1 MDSID
6 KWTENDKNRYLLTLS
21 LHDTSWE
28 LRHSSPGMI
37 HSADNLTELL
47 YSIEKAFKH
56 LVLNNDAWWQKNEPR
71 LRNTDDLVI
80 RYFVIQAYKENIEAN
95 IPGIEF
101 QLLDEE
107 LLNKSDLIDE
117 IGELMQI
124 ACPLISPE
132 VRIKNQEIILSW
144 IPIDDNN
151 EKLYVIKVCYDY
163 LIWIPNIFRTAET
176 QYLIERW
183 QDYFGY
189 AQPFFRE
196 RSRGGDVSPPISP
209 EELVQLSDAAI
220 LRLLNYYQQN
230 PRVNT
235 FDEMTIGGL
244 DFVLRVLAQAS
255 SLHPQKFLDLFS
267 LFIKE
272 NLHQDFLISIIEGV
286 SRHLIYRFGNSRS
299 MTEWKPIEPLPEGKT
314 IAAQLLNLLERYNII
329 WSNRDAVAEALQ
341 ACSHVIENL
350 ESAER
355 ITLLLFWL
363 KARDITLG
371 TMPVVNSKDNLYGKA
386 INSPRGKAAEASMIL
401 CNRLL
406 EQGKALP
413 VMLPYLLRHFAR
425 DSVTFVRTAILNRLS
440 FLMYKSPQLG
450 WQLLADCLK
459 EPEPRLW
466 TYVERSLYY
475 QYQNNFNLVQPYLNR
490 LFDFKEAMDE
500 AGETWGRISTL
511 ASLTGHIT
519 QQELFQNLE
528 QANIKAWKGAAQV
541 FVANY
546 QQHHTVCHRGIL
558 NILSRDNLTDD
569 ILLEIEKCFNREK
582 NKGAIKQDLA
592 TAFLK
597 ALPSVSN
604 GNHLDYFLEWLS
616 LEAHRSPLSV
626 FDLVETLAKK
636 IESEHQ
642 PWFGGSKPLITV
654 LNAILREA
662 DELDDPQLIQ
672 RAIALQDSFFK
683 LDFQGINEM
692 LDKAQF

>member
-1 MDSID
+1 
-6 KWTENDKNRYLLTLS
+6 L
-21 LHDTSWE
+21 
-28 LRHSSPGMI
+28 
-37 HSADNLTELL
+37 
-47 YSIEKAFKH
+47 KH
-56 LVLNNDAWWQKNEPR
+56 RALNNDAWWQENEPR
-71 LRNTDDLVI
+71 LRNANDLVI
-80 RYFVIQAYKENIEAN
+80 RYFVIQAYKENIQAN
-95 IPGIEF
+95 IPGVEF

-107 LLNKSDLIDE
+107 LLNKSDLRDE
-117 IGELMQI
+117 IGELMQM

-132 VRIKNQEIILSW
+132 VRLKNQEIIWSW
-144 IPIDDNN
+144 IPTEDND
-151 EKLYVIKVCYDY
+151 EKLYWISICYKY
-163 LIWIPNIFRTAET
+163 LIWIPVIFRTQET
-176 QYLIERW
+176 QSFIETW
-183 QDYFGY
+183 EDGMGY
-189 AQPFFRE
+189 TQPFIE
-196 RSRGGDVSPPISP
+196 EYARGGIVMPPLSP
-209 EELVQLSDAAI
+209 EELLQLSDKTLVSLFI
-220 LRLLNYYQQN
+220 YYQQN
-230 PRVNT
+230 PHVNT
-235 FDEMTIGGL
+235 FDEMMIGGL
-244 DFVLRVLAQAS
+244 DQVLGVLYQAS

-267 LFIKE
+267 LFVKE
-272 NLHQDFLISIIEGV
+272 NLFQDYLKSIVRGV
-286 SRHLIYRFGNSRS
+286 ASHLQYRFGNSRS
-299 MTEWKPIEPLPEGKT
+299 MTEWKPIKPLPDGKA
-314 IAAQLLNLLERYNII
+314 IAVQLLNLIERYNKI
-329 WSNRDAVAEALQ
+329 WSDRDVIGEALQ
-341 ACSHVIENL
+341 ACSYVLDDL

-386 INSPRGKAAEASMIL
+386 INSARGKAAEASMIL

-490 LFDFKEAMDE
+490 LFDFNEAMNE

-541 FVANY
+541 FVANH
-546 QQHHTVCHRGIL
+546 QQHHAICHQGIL
-558 NILSRDNLTDD
+558 NILRRENLTDD

-582 NKGAIKQDLA
+582 NKSAIKQDLA

-597 ALPSVSN
+597 ALPSVTN
-604 GNHLDYFLEWLS
+604 GNHIDYFLQWLS

-626 FDLVETLAKK
+626 FDLIETLAKK

-683 LDFQGINEM
+683 LDLQGINEM